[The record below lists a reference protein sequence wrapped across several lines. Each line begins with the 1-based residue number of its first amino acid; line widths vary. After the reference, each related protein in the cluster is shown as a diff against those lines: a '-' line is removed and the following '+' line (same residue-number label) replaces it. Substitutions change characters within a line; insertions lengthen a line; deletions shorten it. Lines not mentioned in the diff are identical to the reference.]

1 MPPAA
6 RFAGPQAGAVLR
18 ATGGA
23 ARHRPVPVGGHLAAQ
38 QRRCGHRPRWTLRAR
53 LAAWAW
59 AWAWALW
66 LPVAGAQTAASPVAD
81 PPDRLIDQRTGQ
93 ATTPQALLAE
103 LRQADVVLL
112 GEWHDQPAHHARR
125 AALLAALQGSGAVV
139 VAEHLQRGLS
149 LARGDAPLL
158 ARLGAAGFDAR
169 GWDWPMHEPLLAAI
183 DAAGLPLRGGNLP
196 PALARRIAREGE
208 LAVPPELMPLLRA
221 AALPAPARAALD
233 DELQQ
238 GHCGQLPAA
247 RLPDMRLAQRA
258 RDAAMWLALATSGGR
273 PAVLLAGNGHVR
285 LDHGVPQIA
294 LASSA
299 GLRLVS
305 VGFGAL
311 GDAPTGPYSVLWLTP
326 VQPRPDP
333 CAEALPAAPAASAV
347 PGR

>member
-1 MPPAA
+1 MPAMHAGETPSIAMVRPDGLLARAAA
-6 RFAGPQAGAVLR
+6 RLTRRPMVR
-18 ATGGA
+18 AA
-23 ARHRPVPVGGHLAAQ
+23 LAA
-38 QRRCGHRPRWTLRAR
+38 CAC
-53 LAAWAW
+53 
-59 AWAWALW
+59 ALW
-66 LPVAGAQTAASPVAD
+66 VPLAGAQTAASPGAD
-81 PPDRLIDQRTGQ
+81 PSDRLIDLRTGQ

-112 GEWHDQPAHHARR
+112 GELHDQPAHHARR

-139 VAEHLQRGLS
+139 VAEQLQHGLVV
-149 LARGDAPLL
+149 ARSDEPLGL
-158 ARLGAAGFDAR
+158 RLKAAGVDAR
-169 GWDWPMHEPLLAAI
+169 GWDWPMHEPLMAAI
-183 DAAGLPLRGGNLP
+183 DAAGLPLHGGNLP

-208 LAVPPELMPLLRA
+208 LAVPPQLMTLLRA

-311 GDAPTGPYSVLWLTP
+311 GDAPSGPYSVLWLTP
-326 VQPRPDP
+326 VQARPDP
-333 CAEALPAAPAASAV
+333 CAEAMPAVSAAPAASAAL
-347 PGR
+347 GR